1 MLKGAVIAFE
11 KYELGLSLMVE
22 DGDNFQTLDI
32 PLNMVSVAFE
42 VDENGVEDTL
52 SSKIPFN
59 VEIRT
64 RNGVVSPFAL
74 A

>member
-1 MLKGAVIAFE
+1 
-11 KYELGLSLMVE
+11 
-22 DGDNFQTLDI
+22 
-32 PLNMVSVAFE
+32 MVSVAFE

-59 VEIRT
+59 VEIGT
-64 RNGVVSPFAL
+64 RNVVVSSFAL